1 MATKVD
7 LKKEYQELYKAGKNP
22 ALVRVPA
29 FNYLALDGRGDPNTS
44 PQYAV
49 AVEALFGLAYTLKF
63 RLKKGPEALDYVVMP
78 LEGQWWA
85 EDMDKFAET
94 PKSEWFWTMS
104 ILQPPEITP
113 DHLERAREE
122 VRQKKNP
129 AALDQVRLESV
140 EDGLSAQVLHLGSYA
155 DEGPTIER
163 LHQFIHESGHE
174 LWGKHREIY
183 LSDPRRAA
191 PDKLKTIIRQP
202 CRPQG

>member
-1 MATKVD
+1 
-7 LKKEYQELYKAGKNP
+7 
-22 ALVRVPA
+22 
-29 FNYLALDGRGDPNTS
+29 
-44 PQYAV
+44 
-49 AVEALFGLAYTLKF
+49 
-63 RLKKGPEALDYVVMP
+63 
-78 LEGQWWA
+78 
-85 EDMDKFAET
+85 MDKFAET